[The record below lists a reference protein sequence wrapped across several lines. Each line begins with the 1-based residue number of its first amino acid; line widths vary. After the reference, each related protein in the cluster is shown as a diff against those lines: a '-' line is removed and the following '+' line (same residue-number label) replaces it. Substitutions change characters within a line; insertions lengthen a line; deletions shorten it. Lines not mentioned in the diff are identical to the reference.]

1 MKSEETIRILIAS
14 IIGFG
19 LAAAPAFASCVP
31 DSVQNGKSAL
41 LDVPVDKRVELTAK
55 TLKMACNWPAD
66 IELALVG
73 IFQAP
78 PEYQPSIDLEAAS
91 AYPELWN
98 RVCVGGKE
106 ALNQA
111 TKLDAIAARTH
122 IYRSCGIERVRF
134 ATEEEFVAADGPFL
148 LPIMIMS
155 VLESYGVDFDSRR
168 ALSRGL
174 AGMVSANVGD
184 VAATPTPPTPP
195 TPPPAPP
202 APPAPPVNP

>member
-134 ATEEEFVAADGPFL
+134 ATEEEKWHRASPLRYRRRVR
-148 LPIMIMS
+148 
-155 VLESYGVDFDSRR
+155 SRR
-168 ALSRGL
+168 RPLS
-174 AGMVSANVGD
+174 
-184 VAATPTPPTPP
+184 PPHHDHVRPR
-195 TPPPAPP
+195 
-202 APPAPPVNP
+202 VLRC